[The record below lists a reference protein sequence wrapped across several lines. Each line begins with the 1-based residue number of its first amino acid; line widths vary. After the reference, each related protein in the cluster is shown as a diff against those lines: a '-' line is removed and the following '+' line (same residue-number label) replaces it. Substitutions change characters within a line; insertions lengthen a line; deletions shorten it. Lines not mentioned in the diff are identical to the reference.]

1 MLYLA
6 RAAAGCA
13 ACLFLFGCAS
23 TQLDFNTLDLAST
36 IDDLVN
42 GQVVYNLGKFAADP
56 HSNPTQ
62 VAISSGSVSTTNQAS
77 LSWANPLNSAIT
89 TTATTMTAAGAVLPA
104 ITKTTTG
111 VAGSATLTPSGTN
124 QASQNWSITA
134 DTDSDQERRLRA
146 LYRFATHTDY
156 QSLCSEYPLIVTQ
169 GALPTTNVQSD
180 TGAWNAAATANTADA
195 YRAYLRSYPYPYG
208 FHVDAAREL
217 IRVLTQPDPKA
228 FPNEN
233 LAWEKSLAR
242 DDPSAYSDYLKGTYT
257 DGYHY
262 KNKALELLGIAIQ
275 VAGAK
280 ASQPASPGQSVTVV
294 STPSGGMTVTT
305 MDAQFLR
312 EPGCVICSRKA
323 NAGNINVD
331 RAGKRYYCP
340 APGVAASDL
349 YINSRLK
356 NDWLRVWPA
365 DASGP
370 EVSEAT
376 YIGRYSDLKLYT
388 TNPEHYRQFVLF
400 VLEATN
406 QGSAAGQSGKTGPSG
421 QKASI
426 TGASFA
432 QPTFIPGIN

>member
-62 VAISSGSVSTTNQAS
+62 VAISSGSVSTTNQA
-77 LSWANPLNSAIT
+77 
-89 TTATTMTAAGAVLPA
+89 
-104 ITKTTTG
+104 
-111 VAGSATLTPSGTN
+111 
-124 QASQNWSITA
+124 
-134 DTDSDQERRLRA
+134 
-146 LYRFATHTDY
+146 DY

-228 FPNEN
+228 SPNEN